1 MNDTITLRSHI
12 KQHFS
17 IELLVELEKVTYMNS
32 IDNNSKVVYINQLL
46 TNYGVPYSPLGA
58 GTNRYSV
65 MVEEYAVKIALDRD
79 GMTDNKREFIYSKNL
94 QPYVI
99 KFYETTPNGL
109 IGFCEY
115 VQIFSLDD
123 FYDNQ
128 PKMREILEEISSQY
142 LIGDI
147 GISTKNYLN
156 WGLRFDGSICIL
168 DFAYIYSLSFK
179 TFVCTCPS
187 AGVLAYDQDYN
198 LLKCNICGKKHS
210 FKDVRRRITRK
221 QEEDEIG
228 DIREK
233 GYAIHS
239 ATEKVEVNPK
249 FTTIPEKVESDKHRK
264 KRELDEQ
271 IEEFKKKQDF
281 DFDEFDQ
288 PDPDEYLEVI
298 KKLQQHE

>member
-1 MNDTITLRSHI
+1 MW
-12 KQHFS
+12 
-17 IELLVELEKVTYMNS
+17 ECY
-32 IDNNSKVVYINQLL
+32 
-46 TNYGVPYSPLGA
+46 
-58 GTNRYSV
+58 
-65 MVEEYAVKIALDRD
+65 
-79 GMTDNKREFIYSKNL
+79 
-94 QPYVI
+94 
-99 KFYETTPNGL
+99 
-109 IGFCEY
+109 
-115 VQIFSLDD
+115 
-123 FYDNQ
+123 
-128 PKMREILEEISSQY
+128 
-142 LIGDI
+142 
-147 GISTKNYLN
+147 
-156 WGLRFDGSICIL
+156 
-168 DFAYIYSLSFK
+168 
-179 TFVCTCPS
+179 
-187 AGVLAYDQDYN
+187 YN